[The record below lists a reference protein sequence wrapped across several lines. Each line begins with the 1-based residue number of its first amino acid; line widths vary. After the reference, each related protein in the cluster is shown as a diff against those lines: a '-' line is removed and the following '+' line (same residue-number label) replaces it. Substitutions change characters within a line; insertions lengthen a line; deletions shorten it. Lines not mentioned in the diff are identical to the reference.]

1 MPDERAPRNGAATV
15 WRVTISVLT
24 FLRSSLRPSLAR
36 NALVKAAPEFKMTV
50 PDLQGVDDLSA
61 QVFRAFLG
69 TARMH
74 MQLMMRTMAE
84 TGTHPGQAMCLRLL
98 TVNDGISQRD
108 LADVL
113 NVARP
118 TVTRMLQG
126 MEKAGLVERRA
137 DAADQRLT
145 RVFLTGAG
153 RAAEKQMG
161 VAAAEYV
168 NATIATMP
176 EDDRR
181 ELARLLEELGSII
194 TGALGQQQ
202 GAQS

>member
-1 MPDERAPRNGAATV
+1 M
-15 WRVTISVLT
+15 
-24 FLRSSLRPSLAR
+24 
-36 NALVKAAPEFKMTV
+36 VKAAPEFKMTV
-50 PDLQGVDDLSA
+50 PDLQGVDDLSSH
-61 QVFRAFLG
+61 VFRAFLG

-113 NVARP
+113 HVARP

-126 MEKAGLVERRA
+126 MEKAGLVERRP
-137 DAADQRLT
+137 DEADQRLT

-168 NATIATMP
+168 NATIATLP
-176 EDDRR
+176 EEDRR
-181 ELARLLEELGSII
+181 ELARLLDELGACI
-194 TGALGQQQ
+194 TAASEKQHEARQ
-202 GAQS
+202 

>member
-1 MPDERAPRNGAATV
+1 M
-15 WRVTISVLT
+15 
-24 FLRSSLRPSLAR
+24 
-36 NALVKAAPEFKMTV
+36 VKAAPEFKMTV
-50 PDLQGVDDLSA
+50 PDLQGVDDLSSH
-61 QVFRAFLG
+61 VFRAFLG

-126 MEKAGLVERRA
+126 MEKAGLIERRA
-137 DAADQRLT
+137 DEADQRLT

-161 VAAAEYV
+161 VAAGAGEEH
-168 NATIATMP
+168 A
-176 EDDRR
+176 R
-181 ELARLLEELGSII
+181 EPLICLVRAALDETRLLHPLQHPGDGGACHVQHIGQVPLGD
-194 TGALGQQQ
+194 TVADGEQPQAHRLAGVRAALGHR
-202 GAQS
+202 AHHE